1 MIENHGGTALRHAE
15 QEARRAREQLAPAE
29 VYLGKAFIFHAIL
42 HTTAVLWPNGRWSL
56 EHTTVV

>member
-15 QEARRAREQLAPAE
+15 QEARRTRQQLAPAE

-42 HTTAVLWPNGRWSL
+42 HTTAVSWPNGPM
-56 EHTTVV
+56 VA